1 MEASEEVRTVLETV
15 AVLGQLGQGL
25 EACQESSQLRYRSS
39 YAVGVLQA
47 LSPPLV
53 LV

>member
-1 MEASEEVRTVLETV
+1 MEVSEVRTVLGTV
-15 AVLGQLGQGL
+15 VVLGQLGQGS
-25 EACQESSQLRYRSS
+25 EVCQESSQLRYRSS

-47 LSPPLV
+47 LSPSLV